1 MWQLQPSAKP
11 SPPSSKMDTQAD
23 SVTLELWVFWF
34 DDRHTG
40 LIDSNTLLKELD
52 GKYTKSIHCN
62 EPPCLMYLKP
72 TALLYN
78 LAIELRMGS
87 FTWENVSSKNTHRSN
102 ACTLVTVVVEYKLFV
117 KAIRNLIVP

>member
-11 SPPSSKMDTQAD
+11 SAPSSKMETQAD

-52 GKYTKSIHCN
+52 GKYTKSIRCN
-62 EPPCLMYLKP
+62 APPHNRL
-72 TALLYN
+72 TLLCN
-78 LAIELRMGS
+78 LVIELRMGS